1 METFEKMQALLEQ
14 IKPDVQKVFDKGNG
28 SAGTR
33 VRQSMQEL
41 KNLAQQLEQKFK
53 ALKIK
58 NPKK

>member
-41 KNLAQQLEQKFK
+41 KNLAQQLRTEIQEVKKQKS
-53 ALKIK
+53 
-58 NPKK
+58 

>member
-1 METFEKMQALLEQ
+1 METFEKMQTLLEQ

-41 KNLAQQLEQKFK
+41 KNLAQQLRTEIQDVKKQKS
-53 ALKIK
+53 
-58 NPKK
+58 

>member
-41 KNLAQQLEQKFK
+41 KNLAQQLRTEIQGFKNQKS
-53 ALKIK
+53 
-58 NPKK
+58 

>member
-33 VRQSMQEL
+33 VRQTMQEL
-41 KNLAQQLEQKFK
+41 KNLAQQLRIEIQEVKKQKS
-53 ALKIK
+53 
-58 NPKK
+58 

>member
-41 KNLAQQLEQKFK
+41 KNLAQQLRTEIQGVKNQKS
-53 ALKIK
+53 
-58 NPKK
+58 

>member
-41 KNLAQQLEQKFK
+41 KNLAQQLRTEIQEVKNQKS
-53 ALKIK
+53 
-58 NPKK
+58 